1 MKKIRT
7 SRLRRENLVSRKLK
21 INLPILI
28 IILVLSLALA
38 QLVITHHLATA
49 GGAIKEIE
57 IKAERLEDKNEVLRQ
72 EINQLG
78 SLKRVSLEA
87 EKLGFIRNNN
97 LLHLTP
103 EIPVA
108 MNY

>member
-1 MKKIRT
+1 MNKMKKI
-7 SRLRRENLVSRKLK
+7 S
-21 INLPILI
+21 LPILI
-28 IILVLSLALA
+28 IILVLGLALV
-38 QLVITHHLATA
+38 QLVITHRLATA
-49 GGAIKEIE
+49 GETVREIE
-57 IKAERLEDKNEVLRQ
+57 IKASRIEDKNGLLRQ

-78 SLKRVSLEA
+78 SLKRIAQEA
-87 EKLGFIRNNN
+87 EKLGFVPNRN

>member
-1 MKKIRT
+1 MK
-7 SRLRRENLVSRKLK
+7 K

-28 IILVLSLALA
+28 IFLVLGLALI
-38 QLVITHHLATA
+38 QLVITHRLATA
-49 GGAIKEIE
+49 GGTVKELE
-57 IKAERLEDKNEVLRQ
+57 IKTVRLGNKNELIKQ
-72 EINQLG
+72 KIDQLG
-78 SLKRVSLEA
+78 SLRRIAQEA
-87 EKLGFIRNNN
+87 EKLGFVRNNN

>member
-1 MKKIRT
+1 MK
-7 SRLRRENLVSRKLK
+7 K
-21 INLPILI
+21 INLPVLI
-28 IILVLSLALA
+28 IILVVGLALC
-38 QLVITHHLATA
+38 QLVITHRLAT
-49 GGAIKEIE
+49 GGEAVRELE
-57 IKAERLEDKNEVLRQ
+57 IKASRIEDKNELIRQ

-78 SLKRVSLEA
+78 SLKRIAQEA
-87 EKLGFIRNNN
+87 EKLGFVPNHN